1 MLTRSVRGMGA
12 RYDAGMSAEATT
24 RTAIENLLK
33 AIESRDLRRVRRAL
47 HPSARWQNIPHPA
60 AEGREAVMVLL
71 GGILCWSERVR
82 WDLHHVSIEG
92 ANGSV
97 ERLDRFWLQGGE
109 YAVAC
114 HGVFSVDIATRTVIS
129 VRDYVDLGEWR
140 QRVNPMLTAMAS
152 RPGAAVVSAHLA
164 AISTA
169 APLAIASHYALDAI
183 IECPSGKI
191 TGWDA
196 IADYCEG
203 LVAGPG
209 CHLIWGNVSSRG
221 AEEVMVEWRLPAG
234 EGTPQSGCDT
244 YEVRDGRITKLV
256 TTRHL

>member
-1 MLTRSVRGMGA
+1 MCK
-12 RYDAGMSAEATT
+12 RYDAGMNAEATT
-24 RTAIENLLK
+24 RIAIERLLE

-47 HPSARWQNIPHPA
+47 NPSARWQNVPHPA
-60 AEGREAVMVLL
+60 AEGRDAVMALL

-82 WDLHHVSIEG
+82 WDVHHVSIEG
-92 ANGSV
+92 TNGSV
-97 ERLDRFWLQGGE
+97 ERLDRFWLQGEE

-114 HGVFSVDIATRTVIS
+114 HGVFSVDMATRTVIS

-140 QRVNPMLTAMAS
+140 MAS
-152 RPGAAVVSAHLA
+152 RPAAAVVSAHLT

-169 APLAIASHYALDAI
+169 ASLAMASHYALDAT

-196 IADYCEG
+196 IADYCEA
-203 LVAGPG
+203 LAAGPG
-209 CHLIWGNVSSRG
+209 CQMIWGDVSLRGISSRG
-221 AEEVMVEWRLPAG
+221 IQEVMVEWRLPAG

-244 YEVRDGRITKLV
+244 YEVRDGRITKRV
-256 TTRHL
+256 TTRDL